1 MDSAARELIL
11 KLLDSHRIMTVA
23 TNRPDGWPQAT
34 TVGYANDGLTLYFF
48 CAVNSQKAANIA
60 RDERISLTIDSDTLD
75 PKAIRGLSLAAR
87 ATLVEDRAEV
97 ARIINLLL
105 QKYPEYRAMSPDMSG
120 MRLMRVT
127 PELISLLDYSKGFG
141 HTDLLKVDEADMHG
155 AT

>member
-75 PKAIRGLSLAAR
+75 PKAIRGLSRRPALLWSRIGRRSR
-87 ATLVEDRAEV
+87 ASSICSCTNIRNTKPC
-97 ARIINLLL
+97 R
-105 QKYPEYRAMSPDMSG
+105 P
-120 MRLMRVT
+120 T
-127 PELISLLDYSKGFG
+127 
-141 HTDLLKVDEADMHG
+141 
-155 AT
+155 

>member
-34 TVGYANDGLTLYFF
+34 TVGYANDGLILYFF

-75 PKAIRGLSLAAR
+75 PKAIRGLSMAAR

-105 QKYPEYRAMSPDMSG
+105 HKYPEYKAMNQLWNLGGIQYAPPI
-120 MRLMRVT
+120 R
-127 PELISLLDYSKGFG
+127 
-141 HTDLLKVDEADMHG
+141 
-155 AT
+155 